1 MRSGRSLEK
10 LVLYLKRHR
19 VGKGTVLIESPKRLR
34 DKSTGRLCKHDVV
47 LTINSGY
54 HAVLVAIECRER
66 GRPVGLPQLEAFAQ
80 KCSVTSISKSV
91 IVSSCGFTKT
101 ALCKAKALDIH
112 CLSLEQIKSFPWFHC
127 ETKLR
132 QIRTNY
138 THIDFAII
146 TEKDFARKAA
156 SFMLINDDGETISPD
171 ILHDYLLAAL
181 IQRQREF
188 FNLQTGDKVERIRM
202 FPKNLSIIDIDT
214 GITRKVQQINLVAYG
229 KSEEMEQSFLLQEH
243 KDTTSDTS
251 YVRLPRLLNRS
262 DFSDVGIFIRKS
274 KN

>member
-19 VGKGTVLIESPKRLR
+19 VGKGTVLIESPKRIR

-47 LTINSGY
+47 LTINPGY

-66 GRPVGLPQLEAFAQ
+66 GRPVGLSQLEAFAQ
-80 KCSVTSISKSV
+80 KCSATSINKSV

-101 ALCKAKALDIH
+101 ALCKAKALGIH
-112 CLSLEQIKSFPWFHC
+112 CLPLEQIKSFPWFHC

-146 TEKDFARKAA
+146 PEKDFVRKPA

-171 ILHDYLLAAL
+171 ILRDYLLAAL
-181 IQRQREF
+181 IKRQGE
-188 FNLQTGDKVERIRM
+188 LCDLKTGDNVERIRM
-202 FPKNLSIIDIDT
+202 LPKNLSIIDIDT
-214 GITRKVQQINLVAYG
+214 GITKKVRQINLVVYC

-243 KDTTSDTS
+243 KDTKPDTS
-251 YVRLPRLLNRS
+251 YARLPRLLNKS
-262 DFSDVGIFIRKS
+262 DFSDVGIFMRKS

>member
-47 LTINSGY
+47 LTINWGY
-54 HAVLVAIECRER
+54 HAMLVAIECRER

-80 KCSVTSISKSV
+80 KCSATSISKSV

-101 ALCKAKALDIH
+101 ALCKAEALGIH

-132 QIRTNY
+132 QIRTSY

-146 TEKDFARKAA
+146 TEKDFVSKTA

-171 ILHDYLLAAL
+171 ILHDYLLAL
-181 IQRQREF
+181 IQKERE
-188 FNLQTGDKVERIRM
+188 LSDLKTGNEVERIRM
-202 FPKNLSIIDIDT
+202 FPENLSLIDIDT
-214 GITRKVQQINLVAYG
+214 GITRKVRQINLVAYG
-229 KSEEMEQSFLLQEH
+229 KSEEIEQSFLLQEH
-243 KDTTSDTS
+243 KDTKSDTS
-251 YVRLPRLLNRS
+251 YALLPRLLNKS
-262 DFSDVGIFIRKS
+262 DFNDVGIFMRKS